1 MGLAEPERLATF
13 LWWTQIGMQIGTCLG
28 VEKLTVITFKYVVA
42 GPGQSGSE
50 VV

>member
-1 MGLAEPERLATF
+1 MDYSWNIKAN
-13 LWWTQIGMQIGTCLG
+13 LG
-28 VEKLTVITFKYVVA
+28 ISMAYFKDINDTVITFKYVVA